1 MSIRD
6 RFKYIAFYDLDH
18 TILVDNSATHLI
30 NEARE
35 RGIMTERNYR
45 HAVWLS
51 ILYKLEIGNPTQ
63 MIIRMISWLNG
74 LEEQM
79 IRQLC
84 REVFDRQIREKIRP
98 EILETFEEHRAR
110 NGAIVMLSSAQG
122 PITEPIAEYL
132 GMDDIICSVLEVTD
146 GILTGNI
153 VGELVYGEE
162 KRHRLLAYC
171 GEHGFDPAEA
181 YYYGDS
187 RTDIQVMESVGNPV
201 AVDPERRLYRY
212 ALKKGWPVLIRDRA

>member
-1 MSIRD
+1 MNSNRQP
-6 RFKYIAFYDLDH
+6 KYAAFYDLDH
-18 TILVDNSATHLI
+18 TILEDNSATHLI
-30 NEARE
+30 NEARR

-45 HAVWLS
+45 RAVWLS
-51 ILYKLEIGNPTQ
+51 ILYKLGIGNSTR

-84 REVFDRQIREKIRP
+84 LDVFDGMIREKIRP

-110 NGAIVMLSSAQG
+110 NGAIVLLSSAQE
-122 PITEPIAEYL
+122 PITEPIAGYL
-132 GMDDIICSVLEVTD
+132 GMDDIICSVLEVRE

-153 VGELVYGEE
+153 IGELVYGEE
-162 KRHRLLAYC
+162 KRNRMLRYC
-171 GEHGFDPAEA
+171 KEHGHDPAEA

-187 RTDIQVMESVGNPV
+187 RTDIQVMESVGHPV
-201 AVDPERRLYRY
+201 AVDPEKRLYSY
-212 ALKKGWPVLIRDRA
+212 AMKKHWPILLRDRA